1 MLPGEQGYPA
11 GEPMADDL
19 GLPPSPSPARPADR
33 PPRAPWPRRPR
44 KPFTERFAF
53 KPIALLLLV
62 PVILASAGLSALLLA
77 PTFAGAALGV
87 HELDRRLEEAG
98 ADFTKIPRF
107 PQRSTIYANDG
118 KTELA
123 RIFLDNRE
131 IVGLRQVAPVAQN
144 AVLAI
149 EDATFFQHGAV
160 NWGGLLRAAAENV
173 RAGEVVQGGSTITQ
187 QLVKNTLGLDP
198 NDRSLE
204 RKFQEVAL
212 ALRVE
217 ERYSKERIFGMYLNQ
232 VYLGNGVYGIG
243 TASEFYFKKP
253 ASELKLPEAAL
264 LAGMIRGPEYYDPID
279 NTRKAWLRRNDVI
292 NRMMAIGML
301 TEERGEKAKATK
313 IRLANPKKYEP
324 KVPPFFVT
332 YMRDQII
339 TDPNSWYS
347 KLGETAEER
356 TRAISEGG
364 LEIVTTLDPD
374 WQESAETA
382 ANAPWARPPARAYYK
397 PAPEVAIVSIQND
410 TGAIR
415 TLLSGRNFQKNQKE
429 LATTGH
435 QPGSSFKPFILAS
448 ALEAGISPT
457 DTYSGVQGPIPDPR
471 CTTNGKPW
479 VVINAEGSSR
489 GNMTLAAATEDSVNA
504 VFARLIL
511 DAGIEH
517 TKEVAQRMGITTD
530 IPAVCSM
537 ATGSVDVTPLEM
549 ASGYQTIANGGQHCR
564 PYTVETITRAATD
577 DVMYEH
583 EPECYPVLKSALA
596 KEIMHMLVAVV
607 ESGTAASAF
616 AGRWGAWP
624 AAGKTGTADLNKHV
638 WFVGFTRQISTSVWV
653 GSPGRPYP
661 LQNYWGYDVFGGSI
675 AAPIWVTHMLNV
687 MSDLAPIRFPDPI
700 RSGVPNVVGLS
711 LAQAREVLK
720 EARLGIDHTIVD
732 SAQPEGTV
740 VSQSPTGGSQ
750 TIPGSTVSV
759 EVSNGVAPIVQVPN
773 VIGMNS
779 GVARATLLE
788 ASFQVNTVE
797 QVTPNENNHGR
808 VISQDPASGA
818 DLLEGRTVTIIVA
831 VAGGGGNGGNG
842 GDGGNGGNGNGNGPG
857 NSGNAPGNG

>member
-1 MLPGEQGYPA
+1 
-11 GEPMADDL
+11 MADDP
-19 GLPPSPSPARPADR
+19 GLPPTGSPSPPAT
-33 PPRAPWPRRPR
+33 PPPTGPRRPW
-44 KPFTERFAF
+44 KPFTDRFAF

-131 IVGLRQVAPVAQN
+131 IVNLRQVAPIAQD

-160 NWGGLLRAAAENV
+160 NWTGMVRAVAENV
-173 RAGEVVQGGSTITQ
+173 RAGEIVQGGSTITQ

-198 NDRSLE
+198 LDQTLE
-204 RKFQEVAL
+204 RKFQELAL

-217 ERYSKERIFGMYLNQ
+217 EQYSKERIFGMYLNQ

-253 ASELKLPEAAL
+253 ASDLKLTEAAL
-264 LAGMIRGPEYYDPID
+264 LAGMIRAPEYFDPID
-279 NTRKAWLRRNDVI
+279 NPRKAWLRRNDVI
-292 NRMMAIGML
+292 NRMVAIGML
-301 TEERGEKAKATK
+301 EGGRAEKAKATD
-313 IRLANPKKYEP
+313 IRLANPKKHKP

-339 TDPNSWYS
+339 TDPNGWYS
-347 KLGETAEER
+347 VLGDTAEER
-356 TRAISEGG
+356 KTAISEGG

-374 WQESAETA
+374 WQEAAEEA
-382 ANAPWARPPARAYYK
+382 ANANWARQPLNPSYK
-397 PAPEVAIVSIQND
+397 PMPEVGIVSIQND

-415 TLLSGRNFQKNQKE
+415 TLLSGRNFQKDQKE

-448 ALEAGISPT
+448 ALEEGISPT
-457 DTYSGVQGPIPDPR
+457 DTYSGEQGTIPDPR
-471 CTTNGKPW
+471 CTTDGKPW
-479 VVINAEGSSR
+479 TVINAEGSSR
-489 GNMTLAAATEDSVNA
+489 GYMTLAAATEDSVNA

-549 ASGYQTIANGGQHCR
+549 ASGYQTIANEGVHCR
-564 PYTVETITRAATD
+564 PYTIETIYRASTD
-577 DVMYEH
+577 EPIYEH
-583 EPECYPVLKSALA
+583 EPECYSALKSAFA
-596 KEIMHMLVAVV
+596 KEITHMLVAVV
-607 ESGTAASAF
+607 TSGTAADAFGSA
-616 AGRWGAWP
+616 WGEWP
-624 AAGKTGTADLNKHV
+624 VAGKTGTADENKHV
-638 WFVGFTRQISTSVWV
+638 WFVGYTRQVSTSVWV
-653 GSPGRPYP
+653 GSPGKPYP
-661 LQNYWGYDVFGGSI
+661 LGNYWGYDVFGGST
-675 AAPIWVTHMLNV
+675 AAPIWVDYMTQV
-687 MSDLAPIRFPDPI
+687 MAGLRPLKFPAPV
-700 RSGVPNVVGLS
+700 RSGVPNVVGMS
-711 LAQAREVLK
+711 LPQAKLTLREAK
-720 EARLGIDHTIVD
+720 LGWSVTIVD

-740 VSQSPTGGSQ
+740 VSQSPSGGSQ
-750 TIPGSTVSV
+750 TIPGSDVAL
-759 EVSNGVAPIVQVPN
+759 EVSNGVAPISTVPN
-773 VIGMNS
+773 VVGMNS
-779 GVARATLLE
+779 GVARGTLQD
-788 ASFQVNTVE
+788 AGFFVRIVE
-797 QVTPNENNHGR
+797 EVGPNVNNHFR
-808 VISQDPASGA
+808 VVAQSPSGGTE
-818 DLLEGRTVTIIVA
+818 LLEGETVTITVA
-831 VAGGGGNGGNG
+831 VPPPDDGGGGGGGGNG
-842 GDGGNGGNGNGNGPG
+842 GDGGGGGGGNPGNGNGNGQG
-857 NSGNAPGNG
+857 N